1 MRGSTRHGRRWASGE
16 LGLGG
21 ARGGAGAAPAP
32 ALALSAGS
40 SPMGSAA
47 RGSDDGEE
55 FVEVTLDLQDDDTIV
70 LRSVEP
76 AAAPEIDSSTAPGSA
91 GESRSP
97 SIRRSSSHRLL
108 QFSQELRAEAVAR
121 ARQFSHDLRAE
132 LKRFSRS
139 HSRASASSSAP
150 AVDPA
155 IESALAARAARR
167 QRALLDRTRSG
178 AHKALRGLRFI
189 SSSSSKPDANAWN
202 EVLLN
207 FDRLA
212 RDGFLFRSDFAQCIG
227 PIRPH
232 SSAALIINSS
242 CFEPNPQ
249 FHQSI

>member
-1 MRGSTRHGRRWASGE
+1 M
-16 LGLGG
+16 GLGRAG
-21 ARGGAGAAPAP
+21 ARRGERRAGAAPAP

-47 RGSDDGEE
+47 RGSDDAEE

-139 HSRASASSSAP
+139 HSRASASASASASSSAP

-155 IESALAARAARR
+155 IESALAARAARGSAR
-167 QRALLDRTRSG
+167 CWIGRAPAPTR
-178 AHKALRGLRFI
+178 
-189 SSSSSKPDANAWN
+189 
-202 EVLLN
+202 
-207 FDRLA
+207 
-212 RDGFLFRSDFAQCIG
+212 RSAASA
-227 PIRPH
+227 
-232 SSAALIINSS
+232 SSAAAAASPTPTPGTRSS
-242 CFEPNPQ
+242 
-249 FHQSI
+249 